1 MDMTQI
7 NVTLAK
13 WEEEG
18 KQETAAA
25 RIVLLAELK
34 MAGITQVDAFYDGC
48 GDSGNV
54 DWTNF
59 KPEGIKLGGNLG
71 PRLRDFLWS
80 VAYNLHP
87 GFENN
92 DGGCGETTWA
102 IETDVI
108 DVEHQERYTEYNNYS
123 HEDV

>member
-1 MDMTQI
+1 MDMTLI
-7 NVTLAK
+7 NAK
-13 WEEEG
+13 MSQWEEER
-18 KQETAAA
+18 KQQTAAE

-34 MAGITQVDAFYDGC
+34 AVGITQVDAYYDGC

-54 DWTNF
+54 DCTSF
-59 KPEGIKLGGNLG
+59 KPEGIKLSANLDM
-71 PRLRDFLWS
+71 RLCDFLWS

-92 DGGCGETTWA
+92 DGGCGEITWA

-108 DVEHQERYTEYNNYS
+108 DVEHQERFTDYTDYS

>member
-1 MDMTQI
+1 MDTMEL
-7 NVTLAK
+7 NETLAQ
-13 WEEEG
+13 WAEER

-25 RIVLLAELK
+25 RIALLAELK
-34 MAGITQVDAFYDGC
+34 AAGITQVDANYDGC

-54 DWTNF
+54 DYTSF
-59 KPEGIKLGGNLG
+59 KPEGIKPSDDLAM
-71 PRLRDFLWS
+71 RLCDFLWS
-80 VAYNLHP
+80 VAYNLYP

-92 DGGCGETTWA
+92 DGGCGDIIWV

-108 DVEHQERYTEYNNYS
+108 DVEHQERFTDYNNYS